1 MAVVTMKQLLEAG
14 VHFGHQTRRWNP
26 KMKRFIFGER
36 NGIYIIDL
44 NQTLVRI
51 EAAYTFVRD
60 LAANGGTILFVGTKK
75 QTQDPIANAANKC
88 GMPYVNERWLGGM
101 LTNFTTISARVK
113 KMQEYERMKEAGD
126 FEAMP
131 KKEALILSRELEKL
145 QRNLGG
151 IRGLSRM
158 PDAVFI
164 IDTKKEHIA
173 VTEANKLNMPI
184 VAVVDTNCDPDLIQY
199 VIPGNDD
206 AIRAGTLMCRVISDA
221 VEEGKFIASRR
232 NANKA
237 AAAAASRP
245 APTAP
250 VAADPEAEARRVQQQ
265 AEARRQAALQAQE
278 REARLAAARAA
289 EAEAP
294 AAPATEAPAPAP
306 EAPAAEA
313 PATEAPATE
322 AAATEETAAPAPEA
336 ATPAAGDHRRR
347 HLHRPRGRLRWPTSA
362 PRTSSRCGRPPASG

>member
-1 MAVVTMKQLLEAG
+1 MGEESRVAVVTMKQLLEAG

-51 EAAYTFVRD
+51 ESAYTFVRD
-60 LAANGGTILFVGTKK
+60 LAADGGTILFVGTKK
-75 QTQDPIANAANKC
+75 QTQDPIADAANKC

-113 KMQEYERMKEAGD
+113 KMMEYERMKEAGD

-151 IRGLSRM
+151 IRGLNRM

-221 VEEGKFIASRR
+221 VEEGKFIASRK
-232 NANKA
+232 NANRA
-237 AAAAASRP
+237 AAAAATRP
-245 APTAP
+245 AAAPAP
-250 VAADPEAEARRVQQQ
+250 VHPEAEARRTQQQ

-278 REARLAAARAA
+278 REARLAASRR
-289 EAEAP
+289 EADAGEAP
-294 AAPATEAPAPAP
+294 AAANG
-306 EAPAAEA
+306 AA
-313 PATEAPATE
+313 
-322 AAATEETAAPAPEA
+322 
-336 ATPAAGDHRRR
+336 
-347 HLHRPRGRLRWPTSA
+347 
-362 PRTSSRCGRPPASG
+362 